1 MRAQTLAQVRL
12 LPLARLH
19 GRYGR
24 PCARTRSLSYLRD
37 PTVVSHDRYEVTAG
51 ACNTVVNIDS
61 VRRGRRRSRRC
72 LRHQH
77 RRPPSCWPDTNDSI

>member
-19 GRYGR
+19 GYYGR
-24 PCARTRSLSYLRD
+24 PCARTGSLSYVRE
-37 PTVVSHDRYEVTAG
+37 PTVVSHDSYEVTAG
-51 ACNTVVNIDS
+51 ASNTDS
-61 VRRGRRRSRRC
+61 VRTGRRRSRRC

>member
-1 MRAQTLAQVRL
+1 MRAQTLARVRL

-24 PCARTRSLSYLRD
+24 PCARIRSFSYLRD
-37 PTVVSHDRYEVTAG
+37 PTVVSHDSYEVTAG
-51 ACNTVVNIDS
+51 ASNTVVNIDS

-77 RRPPSCWPDTNDSI
+77 RRPPSYWPDTNDSI